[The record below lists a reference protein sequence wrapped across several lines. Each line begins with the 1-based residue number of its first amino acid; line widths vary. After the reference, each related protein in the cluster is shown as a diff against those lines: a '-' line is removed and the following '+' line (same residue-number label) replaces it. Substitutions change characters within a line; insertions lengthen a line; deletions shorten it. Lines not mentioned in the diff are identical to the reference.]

1 MCCVTRWDRGPISDY
16 FLVWIDLFSVELIVE
31 MGVRRFMGVP
41 LVSCGSRGRLLVA
54 LGHAYLLL
62 GMFSDRN
69 LIGFGKLVG
78 HP

>member
-1 MCCVTRWDRGPISDY
+1 MTRWDRGPISDY

-54 LGHAYLLL
+54 LGHVFL
-62 GMFSDRN
+62 GSEMYEFLFIVWTCLFASWYV
-69 LIGFGKLVG
+69 F
-78 HP
+78 